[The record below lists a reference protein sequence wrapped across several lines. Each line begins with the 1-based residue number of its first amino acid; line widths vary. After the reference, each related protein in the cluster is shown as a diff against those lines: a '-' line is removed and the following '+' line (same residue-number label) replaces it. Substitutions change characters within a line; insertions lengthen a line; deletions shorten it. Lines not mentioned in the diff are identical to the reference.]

1 MSRYDEYFLMHPED
15 VAGYVREK
23 LPDFFPADA
32 DFESKEIG
40 DGNINYVF
48 KVSDRK
54 GGKSIIVKQA
64 GVETRISR
72 DIKLSTDRGRIEAT
86 ILELEE
92 RYAPGLVPKVF
103 LYDPVMC
110 VMVMEDMT
118 GHTMMRT
125 AVMRHEAF
133 PKFAED
139 ISTFMANTLL
149 MTTDVV
155 MDHKEKKELVK
166 SFVNPD
172 LCEISEDLVY
182 TEPYNDRL
190 NRNNVF
196 PPNLDFVKRELYGDD
211 ALKLE
216 VAKLKFAFMN
226 NAQSLIH
233 GDLHTGSIFINT
245 DHTFVFDP
253 EFAFYGPMGY
263 DVGNIIA
270 NMFFVWANADAT
282 MDDPGEQAEYKRWVL
297 DTVRR
302 ITDLFV
308 EKFVRLFR
316 EKVTEPM
323 AKTRGF
329 MEWYLGTVMEDT
341 AAVCGLEL
349 NRRVVGMANVKDLT
363 TIPDEAKRARAERIM
378 VYLAKD
384 CIMNR
389 QMFSNG
395 GDYLAA
401 LERAVAKEDGK

>member
-1 MSRYDEYFLMHPED
+1 MSRYDNYFLMHPED
-15 VAGYVREK
+15 VAGYIVEK
-23 LPDFFPADA
+23 LPDFFPAGA

-48 KVSDRK
+48 KVADRK
-54 GGKSIIVKQA
+54 SGKSIIVKQA
-64 GVETRISR
+64 GVETRISK
-72 DIKLSTDRGRIEAT
+72 DIRLSTDRGRIEAT

-92 RYAPGLVPKVF
+92 KYAPGLVPRVF

-110 VMVMEDMT
+110 VMVMEDMI
-118 GHTMMRT
+118 GHSMMRT
-125 AVMRHEAF
+125 AVMRHEVF
-133 PKFAED
+133 PDFAEH

-155 MDHKEKKELVK
+155 MNHKEKKELVK
-166 SFVNPD
+166 SFINPD

-182 TEPYNDRL
+182 TEPYNDRMG
-190 NRNNVF
+190 RNNVF
-196 PPNLDFVKRELYGDD
+196 PPNLEFVRRELYGDD

-216 VAKLKFAFMN
+216 VAKLKFDFMN

-233 GDLHTGSIFINT
+233 GDLHTGSIFINPE
-245 DHTFVFDP
+245 HTFVFDP

-270 NMFFVWANADAT
+270 NMCFVWANADAT
-282 MDDPGEQAEYKRWVL
+282 MDAAAGQAEYKKWVE
-297 DTVRR
+297 DTIRR

-316 EKVTEPM
+316 ENVAEPM
-323 AKTRGF
+323 AKTPGF
-329 MEWYLGTVMEDT
+329 MEWYLGTVMADT

-349 NRRVVGMANVKDLT
+349 NRRIVGMANVKDIT

-389 QMFSNG
+389 GSFAKG
-395 GDYLAA
+395 DDYLDA
-401 LERAVAKEDGK
+401 LRRAVAKEDGN